1 MGCFRGAYLCFL
13 RSSRG
18 ATRLGTGQEEYV
30 VELLEMMQIRR
41 HFCQRHGLLLG
52 LFFKIPIVHY
62 SEDL

>member
-41 HFCQRHGLLLG
+41 HFCQLHGLLLG
-52 LFFKIPIVHY
+52 LLFKIPIVHY